1 MVPILL
7 DMGVLTVAD
16 GDALILYCEA
26 YASWKTAMI
35 DIKKNDGER
44 VPIRVP

>member
-16 GDALILYCEA
+16 GDALMLYCEA
-26 YASWKTAMI
+26 YASWTTAMI
-35 DIKKNDGER
+35 DIKKNDG
-44 VPIRVP
+44 